1 MDSHTIEFYLYSTI
15 SLSCLYLATITYYK
29 YFIARYWDE
38 SLAEIIGISVL
49 NETEGDYLFGE
60 KDKEVKS
67 LNIQYTY
74 SISEKTYK
82 GNKVSPIDDLPF
94 FSNFEPKKHFEFN
107 GLLASGNKLPIYT
120 HPKHK
125 ENSLIIRELNTS
137 RITNLLII
145 SIVFF
150 LLSLNKLN
158 EIGSFSLYSYLI
170 FFISLV
176 PIITIE
182 RLTFKKNMSYEIS
195 SNNLMGSEQT
205 K

>member
-1 MDSHTIEFYLYSTI
+1 MDSDTIEFYLYSTI
-15 SLSCLYLATITYYK
+15 SLSCLYLATITCYK

-38 SLAEIIGISVL
+38 SLAEITDISVL
-49 NETEGDYLFGE
+49 NETEGHYLFGG

-94 FSNFEPKKHFEFN
+94 FSNFEPKKYIEYN
-107 GLLASGNKLPIYT
+107 NLLASGNKLHIYT
-120 HPKHK
+120 HPKNK
-125 ENSLIIRELNTS
+125 ENSLIIREINTS
-137 RITNLLII
+137 KITSLLII

-158 EIGSFSLYSYLI
+158 VIDSFSLYSYLL
-170 FFISLV
+170 FFVLLV
-176 PIITIE
+176 PSITIE
-182 RLTFKKNMSYEIS
+182 RLAFRKNMSYEIV
-195 SNNLMGSEQT
+195 SNDLKRS